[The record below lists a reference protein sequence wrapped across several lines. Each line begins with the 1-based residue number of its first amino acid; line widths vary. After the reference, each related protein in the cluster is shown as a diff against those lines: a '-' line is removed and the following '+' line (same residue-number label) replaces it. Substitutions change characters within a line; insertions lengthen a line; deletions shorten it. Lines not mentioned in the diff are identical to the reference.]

1 MGAGAGV
8 LCAMVGRTSS
18 AGSGLNGVGLD
29 LTCGEEGTNC
39 DEEGWAL
46 AVASCVDPST
56 FVAVAFFAYPDTVFA
71 VFSTTVIVS
80 ISYAACGK
88 TPSLP
93 ASVLRYLACGS
104 VDLLVGAQ
112 GVRFLLFLD
121 PGGRPLFLGTRMG
134 I

>member
-1 MGAGAGV
+1 MLELV
-8 LCAMVGRTSS
+8 FCAVVGRTSS
-18 AGSGLNGVGLD
+18 AGLGLSGVGLEVICD
-29 LTCGEEGTNC
+29 REDAVCGG
-39 DEEGWAL
+39 EGWEL
-46 AVASCVDPST
+46 AVASFVDPRA
-56 FVAVAFFAYPDTVFA
+56 VVVVAFFADPDTVFA

-93 ASVLRYLACGS
+93 VSVLRYLACGS
-104 VDLLVGAQ
+104 VDFLVGAQ